1 MRRLRLQVHAQQKLN
16 LMACIDAMRKVIEA
30 TVTAPAPPASDQNKM
45 LPPDHA
51 PPTGLLLQAAAGLLS
66 LLRESIP
73 LYVNKVKGADEWVG
87 RSARAPGRC
96 KKGARDIRVG
106 KARLQGRGE

>member
-1 MRRLRLQVHAQQKLN
+1 MRTIRLQIDASKKMD

-66 LLRESIP
+66 LLRESIL
-73 LYVNKVKGADEWVG
+73 LYANEVKK
-87 RSARAPGRC
+87 R
-96 KKGARDIRVG
+96 
-106 KARLQGRGE
+106 